1 MATRGARGRATPDAL
16 SVMAEV
22 AAPAAGSAMSAVR
35 SSRPTTPR
43 ASSQPPV
50 DEATAAVIRAA
61 AVRFNVAEKRADNA
75 EAALAGVKQRAE
87 RAEARVAQ
95 LEALLTGAG
104 LSVPSAEPEAPAAAD
119 SAASGELLKVKLEA
133 VLSGAKATARATIQ
147 IG

>member
-1 MATRGARGRATPDAL
+1 M
-16 SVMAEV
+16 
-22 AAPAAGSAMSAVR
+22 
-35 SSRPTTPR
+35 
-43 ASSQPPV
+43 
-50 DEATAAVIRAA
+50 IRAA